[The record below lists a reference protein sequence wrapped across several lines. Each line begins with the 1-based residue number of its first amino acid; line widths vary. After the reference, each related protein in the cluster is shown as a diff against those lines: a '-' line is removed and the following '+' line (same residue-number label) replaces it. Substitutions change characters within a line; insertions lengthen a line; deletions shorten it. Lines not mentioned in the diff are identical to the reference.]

1 MTGALEKA
9 GHIVHQFCDCT
20 LDGSRYD
27 VIVALGEAIFREGLR
42 SRLERTPKRE
52 RPLVVAWH
60 FDPLPPPRASG
71 LWWPVPGLHEFA
83 RIVLRRYAFDPY
95 TNYVRLRDLAR
106 SGIADLIAVSSNGR
120 VEFLAERGITAYYA
134 PLGYFPEL
142 GHDLGIQRD
151 LDVLFLGD
159 LLVGRRR
166 RIVRRLRKRGVPVQ
180 AVGDFHDPA
189 YWGENRTRLLN
200 RTKIFLNIP
209 RFRGEFAGMRMALA
223 AANKTMVISEPLYWP
238 APFVPGR
245 HFISAEL
252 DEMPDAVAWY
262 LEHEEERERIAA
274 EAHRLVVEEFTLER
288 SVRTLL
294 GLIQERLGGR
304 RS

>member
-1 MTGALEKA
+1 MSEASSEAASRVYILSLPAIRVVVERRCILRKILTVCKWREFRPKFFAAVGAGGERPASKDCRSHSADIRLPERRPMTGALEKA

-27 VIVALGEAIFREGLR
+27 VIVALEKPFFA
-42 SRLERTPKRE
+42 RTPVATRANTEEE

-134 PLGYFPEL
+134 PLVIFPSLAMTSEFN
-142 GHDLGIQRD
+142 GI
-151 LDVLFLGD
+151 LTCCFWET
-159 LLVGRRR
+159 
-166 RIVRRLRKRGVPVQ
+166 
-180 AVGDFHDPA
+180 F
-189 YWGENRTRLLN
+189 
-200 RTKIFLNIP
+200 
-209 RFRGEFAGMRMALA
+209 
-223 AANKTMVISEPLYWP
+223 
-238 APFVPGR
+238 
-245 HFISAEL
+245 
-252 DEMPDAVAWY
+252 
-262 LEHEEERERIAA
+262 
-274 EAHRLVVEEFTLER
+274 
-288 SVRTLL
+288 
-294 GLIQERLGGR
+294 
-304 RS
+304 